1 MRFRLL
7 SVLAVVLPAIVVA
20 AAADRAAGGVP
31 YCRSSSTEP
40 RLVIEAIF
48 SCGVIDGKFQCQ
60 AAPGGAPLGK
70 NATPG
75 AAVGPQNNGP
85 EVPPS
90 ETPSG
95 TPNGTWQG
103 TTNPAGQAPA
113 NPGGCPGGQTGTP
126 PNCRCPANSE
136 LLGGN
141 CVHYTAS
148 TCSNGLAAD
157 ALPQACR
164 GVEEKLSCR
173 LRDDGLKDCCC
184 VTYDK
189 F

>member
-1 MRFRLL
+1 MRLL
-7 SVLAVVLPAIVVA
+7 HGFSLAACLALSLSLGGSVADAGIVCGMF
-20 AAADRAAGGVP
+20 DGTFKCKSDPKAG
-31 YCRSSSTEP
+31 TQ
-40 RLVIEAIF
+40 F
-48 SCGVIDGKFQCQ
+48 
-60 AAPGGAPLGK
+60 GK

-75 AAVGPQNNGP
+75 APIRNDETSP
-85 EVPPS
+85 EVPAPGEEGLPPAEGS
-90 ETPSG
+90 R
-95 TPNGTWQG
+95 
-103 TTNPAGQAPA
+103 TTNQSGAGAADPTACQ
-113 NPGGCPGGQTGTP
+113 NGMVGTP
-126 PNCRCPANSE
+126 PNCQCPKNSE

-148 TCSNGLAAD
+148 ACNNGLASD